1 MDAYLC
7 FWGVACYCVTGWL
20 FFVKEV
26 RSVGATET
34 RLLNSTPQ
42 DKEDLDVN
50 EMDVKR
56 VYLTIWD
63 ICKLKRECWNRS
75 PSLTLIRNPMF

>member
-1 MDAYLC
+1 MGDPAFDDGRIPLFPGPGLVFRDRMAVPC
-7 FWGVACYCVTGWL
+7 EGGACYGYDICYTA
-20 FFVKEV
+20 EPPP
-26 RSVGATET
+26 S
-34 RLLNSTPQ
+34 Q

-63 ICKLKRECWNRS
+63 I
-75 PSLTLIRNPMF
+75 

>member
-1 MDAYLC
+1 M
-7 FWGVACYCVTGWL
+7 
-20 FFVKEV
+20 EH
-26 RSVGATET
+26 
-34 RLLNSTPQ
+34 RLDLLSSLPQ

-63 ICKLKRECWNRS
+63 ICKLKRKRV
-75 PSLTLIRNPMF
+75 

>member
-1 MDAYLC
+1 M
-7 FWGVACYCVTGWL
+7 
-20 FFVKEV
+20 EH
-26 RSVGATET
+26 
-34 RLLNSTPQ
+34 RLDLLSSLLQ

-63 ICKLKRECWNRS
+63 ICKLKRKS
-75 PSLTLIRNPMF
+75 V